1 MAVVVCINGC
11 TNTRYITDQK
21 SVELQHQMHN
31 HRSGVKA
38 GDILLNTTN
47 LLLSITLGSEF
58 EITSSE
64 RAFKH
69 IIIENESPD
78 SMTVN
83 MVTDVEWKE
92 SIYCDIMGIV
102 LPPKASQKL
111 LVPYPA
117 AYNIY
122 FRTPFTEERVLGIQT
137 DDKKSQYKLIP
148 KISGVPKEDK

>member
-1 MAVVVCINGC
+1 
-11 TNTRYITDQK
+11 
-21 SVELQHQMHN
+21 
-31 HRSGVKA
+31 
-38 GDILLNTTN
+38 
-47 LLLSITLGSEF
+47 
-58 EITSSE
+58 
-64 RAFKH
+64 
-69 IIIENESPD
+69 
-78 SMTVN
+78 MTIN

-122 FRTPFTEERVLGIQT
+122 FRTPSTEERVLGIQT
-137 DDKKSQYKLIP
+137 DDKKSQYKLMP